1 MSQLPLLIPLLLGSV
16 ISTSHAGP
24 YDHLPPEMRDEIL
37 GNMDEMERDFRSVQK
52 DGVNVFNRDNSE
64 ENAWIAGSS
73 ALPKDIDWIASP
85 PEGAELVSFMQG
97 ENGQLPAGVFGS
109 AESLSQL
116 DSKYRKILTTG
127 WTRHAVSDS
136 EIIYLRGR
144 AKPLSDR
151 DLGMLM
157 EILASTPHV
166 AMSSL
171 PDGAMMF
178 DEDHIS
184 SLQISAK

>member
-1 MSQLPLLIPLLLGSV
+1 MNKLSPMIPLLLGTV
-16 ISTSHAGP
+16 FSTAQAGP

-37 GNMDEMERDFRSVQK
+37 SNMAEMEEDFQSVQE

-64 ENAWIAGSS
+64 ENAWIAGST
-73 ALPKDIDWIASP
+73 ALPKNIDWVAGP

-109 AESLSQL
+109 AKSLSQL
-116 DSKYRKILTTG
+116 DNRYRSMLTVG
-127 WTRHAVSDS
+127 WTRHAITDS
-136 EIIYLRGR
+136 EIIYLQGR
-144 AKPLSDR
+144 AKPLTDR
-151 DLGMLM
+151 DVSMLM
-157 EILASTPHV
+157 EILATTPHV

-178 DEDHIS
+178 DEEHIS